1 MNSIENDIKI
11 MQTKIIGTVCIYCV
25 VLLSI
30 FSFVIL
36 KIHVL
41 YGLGLILVFFLLL
54 LFFTIPAYR
63 TRLGM
68 SKKFCLDII
77 KLASPLSGML
87 PTISEANS
95 NNEILV
101 NIYSFDSKFRLVVN
115 ATTPVLKKLE
125 DDCNTI
131 SHKLTNI
138 LNEYDAKQN
147 GRIYVNF
154 DSLLVGI
161 IALMLLDRQITNVR
175 VSLRLS
181 VQGYSEHFSFI
192 DDEKKSAIR
201 EIKHSIVYQA
211 L

>member
-1 MNSIENDIKI
+1 MNTIENDITI
-11 MQTKIIGTVCIYCV
+11 MRIKIIGTVCLYCV

-30 FSFVIL
+30 FSFVTL
-36 KIHVL
+36 KIDVP
-41 YGLGLILVFFLLL
+41 YGLGLIFLFLLML

-63 TRLGM
+63 TRMSL

-95 NNEILV
+95 NSEILI
-101 NIYSFDSKFRLVVN
+101 NIYSFDSKFRLVIN
-115 ATTPVLKKLE
+115 ATTPIFKKLE
-125 DDCNTI
+125 DECDALSN
-131 SHKLTNI
+131 KLSEI
-138 LNEYDAKQN
+138 LNEYEAKQN

-154 DSLLVGI
+154 DALLVGI
-161 IALMLLDRQITNVR
+161 IALLLLDPHIYNVR
-175 VSLRLS
+175 VTLRLS
-181 VQGYSEHFSFI
+181 VQGLSEHFSFI

-201 EIKHSIVYQA
+201 EIKHSIIYQA